1 MAFMGRLAGPFQD
14 LLVALDNRALM
25 IVLYWMALLSELDLW
40 WARRRITIEAYAII
54 QYLEDDS
61 SRLVQ
66 DMLRLPKSVL
76 MCGNAVHLQN
86 VQR

>member
-40 WARRRITIEAYAII
+40 WARRRITIEAHAII
-54 QYLEDDS
+54 QYLEYDS

-76 MCGNAVHLQN
+76 MCGSAVHLQN